1 VPAAEDTDS
10 YTKEETKSTK
20 FINLTHAASMTRQ
33 PSQSPLTGTP
43 PPPPPPAQG
52 RLQGAASGTL
62 PRQFSFS
69 QMSEASSGL
78 PQTSDGWD
86 SAAPSWLG
94 SPSTATSWLAKAA
107 SSHALPTTPP
117 MPSAAPVPP
126 SADEQVRQCCTL
138 GWWAWLILTYPCT

>member
-1 VPAAEDTDS
+1 MHVAEDTDS

-33 PSQSPLTGTP
+33 PSQSALTGTP
-43 PPPPPPAQG
+43 PPPPPPGQG
-52 RLQGAASGTL
+52 RLQGAAPGTL
-62 PRQFSFS
+62 PRQLSFS

-86 SAAPSWLG
+86 AAGPSWIG
-94 SPSTATSWLAKAA
+94 SPSTATSWLTKAA

-117 MPSAAPVPP
+117 VPSAAPVPP

-138 GWWAWLILTYPCT
+138 GWLLVH